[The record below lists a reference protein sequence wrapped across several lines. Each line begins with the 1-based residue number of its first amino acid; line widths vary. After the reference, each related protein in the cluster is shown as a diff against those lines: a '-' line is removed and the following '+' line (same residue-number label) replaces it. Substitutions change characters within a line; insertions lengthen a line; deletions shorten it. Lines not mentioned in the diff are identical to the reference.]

1 MFGYYLK
8 CQSYCKR
15 KSTIKDLESDLSK
28 TVQLDDIEERKENYQ
43 MIQYELDNR
52 QPKIQMLISK
62 KESLNSYNQM

>member
-1 MFGYYLK
+1 M
-8 CQSYCKR
+8 
-15 KSTIKDLESDLSK
+15 ESDLWK

-62 KESLNSYNQM
+62 KESLKSYNQM